1 MKHELTTNKKKAL
14 KTSRQALGILSKVNL
29 MVENDQY
36 CPDVIQQVDATIGL
50 LTSMK
55 KELLVGHL
63 NHCLEH
69 QFHKDK
75 NKTVDELL
83 KIYKLNK

>member
-1 MKHELTTNKKKAL
+1 MQKELTINKKRAQKMS
-14 KTSRQALGILSKVNL
+14 KQALGTLVKVNE

-36 CPDVIQQVDATIGL
+36 CPEVIQQVDAVIGL

-69 QFHKDK
+69 RLHHNKT
-75 NKTVDELL
+75 KTVDELL
-83 KIYKLNK
+83 KIYKLTN